1 MLTKEEKDNI
11 LKEEKNTGGVEAQ
24 VSLLSKKIEKLAS
37 HLKDNHKDEHS
48 RKGLL
53 DMISKRKK
61 LLKYL
66 KNKDETRYTNL
77 VKKVGLKKK

>member
-66 KNKDETRYTNL
+66 KNEDETRYANL